1 MEYPLNKTEEQW
13 KQELEK
19 KDTEFCVKG
28 TEYPHTGGTIFIMKK
43 APIVVVVV
51 GSLCL
56 KVIRNDAHCGW
67 PSFDDAIP
75 GKVKTY

>member
-1 MEYPLNKTEEQW
+1 METGM
-13 KQELEK
+13 EK

-28 TEYPHTGGTIFIMKK
+28 TEYPHTGGTIFIMKRHYCCGGCGEPLFK
-43 APIVVVVV
+43 
-51 GSLCL
+51 SDS
-56 KVIRNDAHCGW
+56 KFDAHCGW